1 MKTSW
6 YPAAMRLRPGVGAL
20 LGCLTAFTAQLAD
33 DPPVRA
39 QANPTAVRSDTQ
51 KAEVA
56 LALSACPP
64 AVAKGA
70 AVYVLGQSGYVKVR
84 DSQNGFTALVQ
95 HTVPSAQEPRCMG
108 AEGTRTWLPRIL
120 KVAKLRAEGKSR
132 EEIQQLIADALAKG
146 VLKPPSQPGV
156 DYMLSTQN
164 RVPNQKGIVTPFP
177 PHLMFYAPYLT
188 NADLGVDGANLGPNG
203 NPVGPVFVAGEGG
216 PYALIIVPIGT
227 HGTVAHEMP
236 DLSDGAGR

>member
-1 MKTSW
+1 MEKG
-6 YPAAMRLRPGVGAL
+6 MRHIFL
-20 LGCLTAFTAQLAD
+20 LGLAAQMALSALASAQS
-33 DPPVRA
+33 A
-39 QANPTAVRSDTQ
+39 QASASQQPALMDRQ
-51 KAEVA
+51 REIA

-64 AVAKGA
+64 FVAGKT
-70 AVYVLGQSGYVKVR
+70 AVYVLEKSGYVRVR

-95 HTVPSAQEPRCMG
+95 HTVPAAQEPRCMG

-120 KVAKLRAEGKSR
+120 KVAELRAEGKSR
-132 EEIQQLIADALAKG
+132 EEIQQVISAALAKG

-188 NADLGVDGANLGPNG
+188 NADLGVDGARLGPDG

-216 PYALIIVPIGT
+216 PYALIIVAIGR
-227 HGTVAHEMP
+227 HGTEAHEMP
-236 DLSDGAGR
+236 DLSAGADR

>member
-1 MKTSW
+1 MKTNS
-6 YPAAMRLRPGVGAL
+6 YPAAIRLRPNIGAL
-20 LGCLTAFTAQLAD
+20 LGCLTAFIVQF
-33 DPPVRA
+33 PVALPVWA
-39 QANPTAVRSDTQ
+39 QANPTAVQTDTQ

-84 DSQNGFTALVQ
+84 DSQNGFAALVQ
-95 HTVPSAQEPRCMG
+95 HTVPAAQEPRCMG

-120 KVAKLRAEGKSR
+120 KVAELRAEGKSR
-132 EEIQQLIADALAKG
+132 EEIQQVISAALAKG

-177 PHLMFYAPYLT
+177 PHMMFYAPYLT
-188 NADLGVDGANLGPNG
+188 NADLGVDGTRLGPDR

-216 PYALIIVPIGT
+216 PYALIIIPIGT
-227 HGTVAHEMP
+227 HGAEAHEMQG
-236 DLSDGAGR
+236 LSDGADR

>member
-1 MKTSW
+1 METSSR
-6 YPAAMRLRPGVGAL
+6 PPVIRLRPDVGAL
-20 LGCLTAFTAQLAD
+20 FGCLSAFIAQLALG
-33 DPPVRA
+33 PPGWA
-39 QANPTAVRSDTQ
+39 QGASAAVPLETQ
-51 KAEVA
+51 KTEVA
-56 LALSACPP
+56 LALSACPQ

-95 HTVPSAQEPRCMG
+95 HTVPTAQEPRCMG

-120 KVAKLRAEGKSR
+120 KVAELRAQGKSP
-132 EEIQQLIADALAKG
+132 EEIRQIIADALAKG
-146 VLKPPSQPGV
+146 ILKPPSLGV

-177 PHLMFYAPYLT
+177 PHVMFYAPNLT
-188 NADLGVDGANLGPNG
+188 NTDLGVDNANLGPDG
-203 NPVGPVFVAGEGG
+203 NPVGPVFVAGEGS
-216 PYALIIVPIGT
+216 PYALIIVPIGGHHT
-227 HGTVAHEMP
+227 EAHKMP

>member
-6 YPAAMRLRPGVGAL
+6 YQAAIRWRPSVGAL
-20 LGCLTAFTAQLAD
+20 FGCLSAFIAQLALG
-33 DPPVRA
+33 PPAWA
-39 QANPTAVRSDTQ
+39 QGAPPAVSPETHT
-51 KAEVA
+51 AEVA

-95 HTVPSAQEPRCMG
+95 HTVPTAQEPRCMG
-108 AEGTRTWLPRIL
+108 AEGTHSWLPRIL
-120 KVAKLRAEGKSR
+120 KVAELRAQGKSR
-132 EEIQQLIADALAKG
+132 EEIQQIIADALAKG
-146 VLKPPSQPGV
+146 ALKPPTQPGV

-164 RVPNQKGIVTPFP
+164 RVPNQNGIVTPFP

-188 NADLGVDGANLGPNG
+188 NADLGVDGANLGPDG
-203 NPVGPVFVAGEGG
+203 NPVGPVFVAAEGS
-216 PYALIIVPIGT
+216 PYALIIVPIGA
-227 HGTVAHEMP
+227 HGTEAHKMS
-236 DLSDGAGR
+236 DLGEGADR

>member
-1 MKTSW
+1 MKTSSYKVAIRW
-6 YPAAMRLRPGVGAL
+6 RPNVGAL
-20 LGCLTAFTAQLAD
+20 FGCFPVFIAQLALS
-33 DPPVRA
+33 PPIWA
-39 QANPTAVRSDTQ
+39 QGVPPAVSPETST
-51 KAEVA
+51 AEVA

-64 AVAKGA
+64 AVAQGA

-95 HTVPSAQEPRCMG
+95 HTVPTAQEPRCMG

-120 KVAKLRAEGKSR
+120 KVAELRAQGKSR
-132 EEIQQLIADALAKG
+132 EEIQEIISDALVKG
-146 VLKPPSQPGV
+146 ILKPPSRPGV

-188 NADLGVDGANLGPNG
+188 NADLGVDAVNLGPDG
-203 NPVGPVFVAGEGG
+203 NPVGPVFVAGEGS
-216 PYALIIVPIGT
+216 PYALIIVPIGV
-227 HGTVAHEMP
+227 HGSEVHKMP
-236 DLSDGAGR
+236 DLSEGADR

>member
-6 YPAAMRLRPGVGAL
+6 YPAIRLRPSVGAL
-20 LGCLTAFTAQLAD
+20 LGCLTAFIAQL
-33 DPPVRA
+33 PVDSPVWA
-39 QANPTAVRSDTQ
+39 QANPTAVQTDTQ

-70 AVYVLGQSGYVKVR
+70 AVYVLGHSGYVKVR

-120 KVAKLRAEGKSR
+120 KVAELRA
-132 EEIQQLIADALAKG
+132 
-146 VLKPPSQPGV
+146 
-156 DYMLSTQN
+156 
-164 RVPNQKGIVTPFP
+164 
-177 PHLMFYAPYLT
+177 
-188 NADLGVDGANLGPNG
+188 
-203 NPVGPVFVAGEGG
+203 
-216 PYALIIVPIGT
+216 
-227 HGTVAHEMP
+227 
-236 DLSDGAGR
+236 